1 MLDKI
6 IFEIVEEIVK
16 DICDRRG
23 LKSEWRMIETDI
35 QKEIKKAWFV
45 IIKNKLIAHQFSN
58 TCLSQKS
65 SIRIL
70 ISDIS

>member
-45 IIKNKLIAHQFSN
+45 IIKNKLIAHQSKLVASPR
-58 TCLSQKS
+58 CKWL
-65 SIRIL
+65 R
-70 ISDIS
+70 